1 MYEAV
6 PAAKGSPVALWSIKG
21 MDRKH
26 WMGRYADKDPV
37 KLPPRWT
44 GKPGES
50 GEPPTDGGGGETE
63 QVATYDDGTFDGGL
77 YDGGEA

>member
-6 PAAKGSPVALWSIKG
+6 PAAKASPVALWSIKG

-26 WMGRYADKDPV
+26 WMGKHADNEPV

-44 GKPGES
+44 GKPGTGE
-50 GEPPTDGGGGETE
+50 EPPTGGGDGTE
-63 QVATYDDGTFDGGL
+63 QVATFDSGTFDQGT